1 MTGLKPAMLHRLQ
14 SPPSFGSNAPCTP
27 LYPSTR
33 LLAGPQPHS
42 THLQQDHGLRSLL
55 SFSSSIGVI
64 SCSFLPGN
72 CSKATFSKKFTQ
84 APIWASPTSLSAA
97 AVYGVSPSPSQSGT
111 AYSFITC
118 VFWNRSSMRTG
129 SFAYLC
135 TLFSLAPE
143 VTCT

>member
-14 SPPSFGSNAPCTP
+14 SPPSFGSDVPCTP

-42 THLQQDHGLRSLL
+42 THLQQDNGLLSLL

-72 CSKATFSKKFTQ
+72 CSKATFSKKFTR
-84 APIWASPTSLSAA
+84 APIWASPYQSFCISSLWSLTITQPIWDGLLIHH
-97 AVYGVSPSPSQSGT
+97 VCLLEPKFHEDWQLCLPV
-111 AYSFITC
+111 YSFLLGT
-118 VFWNRSSMRTG
+118 
-129 SFAYLC
+129 
-135 TLFSLAPE
+135 
-143 VTCT
+143 